1 MAGWTTINQKLSPG
15 GGLNLLQNCDLP
27 PPLKVSAGTDKA
39 VLSSMNRIWT
49 IMSQED
55 QSQDHLLQICTGDDR
70 SDNTEKLGLLKA
82 LQLSQTRAREAE
94 RKAARLIKERE
105 AISNALLKESSHLF
119 AYRQLVRL
127 LEHQVSKLR
136 RQQQHGSGDG
146 AGNVPWLVA
155 LALCLG
161 IAGVG
166 FTFGCR
172 YFL

>member
-1 MAGWTTINQKLSPG
+1 MAGWARINQKPSPG
-15 GGLNLLQNCDLP
+15 GGLHLLQNCDLP
-27 PPLKVSAGTDKA
+27 PPLKVFPGSDKA

-49 IMSQED
+49 IMGQED
-55 QSQDHLLQICTGDDR
+55 QNQDHLQICTGDH
-70 SDNTEKLGLLKA
+70 SENNEKLELFKA
-82 LQLSQTRAREAE
+82 LRLSQTRAREAE

-127 LEHQVSKLR
+127 LELQVSKLH

-146 AGNVPWLVA
+146 EGAGNVTWLMA

-166 FTFGCR
+166 FAFSCR

>member
-15 GGLNLLQNCDLP
+15 GGLKHLQNCDLP
-27 PPLKVSAGTDKA
+27 PPLKVFAGTDKP

-49 IMSQED
+49 IMGQED
-55 QSQDHLLQICTGDDR
+55 QRQDHLQICTGDR
-70 SDNTEKLGLLKA
+70 SENNEKLALLKA

-105 AISNALLKESSHLF
+105 TISKALLKESSHLF

-127 LEHQVSKLR
+127 LELQVSKLR

-146 AGNVPWLVA
+146 AGNASWLMA

-166 FTFGCR
+166 FAFGCR